1 MITAG
6 ERGVYIDIQAQPRA
20 RRPGVRG
27 VHGQRLKLAVAEP
40 PDNGKANRAIVDALA
55 ELLNVPSKS
64 ISLVAGKT
72 SRSKRLFVEGIS
84 PGQARKLIDVALES
98 GRNPV

>member
-6 ERGVYIDIQAQPRA
+6 EQGVYIDIQAQPRA

-40 PDNGKANRAIVDALA
+40 PEDGKANEAIVDAVA
-55 ELLNVPSKS
+55 ELLNVPRKGV
-64 ISLVAGKT
+64 SLVAGKT
-72 SRSKRLFVEGIS
+72 SRSKRVFVEGIR
-84 PGQARKLIDVALES
+84 PDQVRELIDAALES
-98 GRNPV
+98 GRNPI

>member
-20 RRPGVRG
+20 RRPGVGG

-40 PDNGKANRAIVDALA
+40 PDDGKANRAIVDALA
-55 ELLNVPSKS
+55 ELLNVPSRS

-84 PGQARKLIDVALES
+84 SGQARELIDAALES